1 MRTAAILTVLAAA
14 TAAHAETPI
23 PPAPDHFVTDRAG
36 FLTRAAA
43 AEIDARL
50 GRYQTESGRQII
62 VYIDRTTGGAPVEDW
77 AVHAFEKWRIGRR
90 GIDDGAAL
98 FIFTDDRRLRI
109 EVGYGLEDRVP
120 DARAARIIAEQIVPR
135 MRAGDHDGAVR
146 AGVGALMAAAGSAPA
161 AGQAPAR
168 VPIWMLIA
176 GAIVVLLFAGF
187 LVTHPSL
194 AWLLLL
200 NMGSRRGR
208 GSGLGGGGFSGG
220 GGRSGGGG
228 ASGSW

>member
-1 MRTAAILTVLAAA
+1 MRTAVVLTVLAAA
-14 TAAHAETPI
+14 ASAHAETPI
-23 PPAPDHFVTDRAG
+23 PPAPDRFVTDRAG
-36 FLTRAAA
+36 FLTPGTAAD
-43 AEIDARL
+43 IDSRL
-50 GRYQTESGRQII
+50 GRYQTESGHQII

-77 AVHAFEKWRIGRR
+77 AVRAFERWRIGRR

-98 FIFTDDRRLRI
+98 FMFTDDHRLRI

-135 MRAGDHDGAVR
+135 VRAGDHDGAVR
-146 AGVGALMAAAGSAPA
+146 AGVGALMAAAGGAAAPGPAPA
-161 AGQAPAR
+161 P
-168 VPIWMLIA
+168 VPVWMLIA
-176 GAIVVLLFAGF
+176 GAIVFLFFIGF

-194 AWLLLL
+194 AWLLLI
-200 NMGSRRGR
+200 NIRSGRGRRG
-208 GSGLGGGGFSGG
+208 GFGGGFSGG